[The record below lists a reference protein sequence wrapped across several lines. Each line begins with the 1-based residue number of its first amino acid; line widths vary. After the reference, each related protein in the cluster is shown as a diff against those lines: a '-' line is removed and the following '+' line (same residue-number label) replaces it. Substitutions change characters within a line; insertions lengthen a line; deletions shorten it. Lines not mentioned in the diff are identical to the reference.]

1 MSDAPQPQQPQDPEQ
16 ADVVVVGAGLA
27 GLTAALRL
35 RQGGRSVIVLEAR
48 ERVGGRLLA
57 AEIGDGEIV
66 EVGGQWV
73 GPTQERVLALLE
85 ELGIGRFPTFDE
97 GRSVLELDGRLRHYS
112 GTIPRVGPLVLAD
125 IALARLR
132 LQRLA
137 AGVDPARPWAAE
149 RAAELDSRSLW
160 DWLQTG
166 MRTRKARTM
175 MRVAGRTIWG
185 AEPEQISLLHALF
198 YLRAA
203 GGLDALL
210 DVEGGA
216 QQWRV
221 EGGSQRLATTI
232 AEQLGPEV
240 VRTGAAVTA
249 IESGDAGIVATTAG
263 EHRTRARH
271 ALVAVPAPLRGR
283 IRFEPAVP
291 APAADPGALA
301 PFGRLIKAAAV
312 YETPFWRDQGLS
324 GESLS
329 DSGPAT
335 LTFDNSPP
343 SGAAGVLLG
352 FVGGADADE
361 HAGRSGSERRERVLA
376 CFARLFGERALEPQ
390 RYVEQE
396 WSAAAEPWS
405 GGGPT
410 FVVPPGGWSA
420 LGPALADPVGR
431 IHWAGTETAAR
442 WAGFMD
448 GAVSSGESAAAA
460 ILAEKS

>member
-1 MSDAPQPQQPQDPEQ
+1 MNGAAHETGTER
-16 ADVVVVGAGLA
+16 ADLLVVGAGLA
-27 GLTAALRL
+27 GLTAALRAQQAGL
-35 RQGGRSVIVLEAR
+35 SVIVLEAR

-57 AEIGDGEIV
+57 AEIGEGEIT

-73 GPTQERVLALLE
+73 GPTQERVLALLD

-97 GRSVLELDGRLRHYS
+97 GSSVLELDGRLRQYS

-125 IALARLR
+125 IAIARLR

-137 AGVDPARPWAAE
+137 AKIDPARPWAAPG
-149 RAAELDSRSLW
+149 ADELDSRSLW
-160 DWLQTG
+160 DWLEGG
-166 MRTRKARTM
+166 MKTTKARTM

-185 AEPEQISLLHALF
+185 CEPEDISLLHALF

-203 GGLDALL
+203 GGLDVLL

-232 AEQLGPEV
+232 AERLGPALRLNTPV
-240 VRTGAAVTA
+240 AA
-249 IESGDAGIVATTAG
+249 IATTAEG
-263 EHRTRARH
+263 VLAEAPGNRISARN
-271 ALVAVPAPLRGR
+271 AVVAVPAPLRGR
-283 IRFEPAVP
+283 ISFLPALPTP
-291 APAADPGALA
+291 ATELEDLA

-329 DSGPAT
+329 DLGPTT

-343 SGAAGVLLG
+343 GGAVGVLLG
-352 FVGGADADE
+352 FIGGADADRY
-361 HAGRSGSERRERVLA
+361 AKLGQGERRKQVLN
-376 CFARLFGERALEPQ
+376 CYARLFGEQALSPQ
-390 RYVEQE
+390 RYLEQE

-410 FVVPPGGWSA
+410 FVVPPGGWSRI
-420 LGPALADPVGR
+420 GPALSTPQGP
-431 IHWAGTETAAR
+431 IHWAGTETASR

-448 GAVSSGESAAAA
+448 GAVSSGESAVAA
-460 ILAEKS
+460 ILAVR

>member
-1 MSDAPQPQQPQDPEQ
+1 MSSEQQGVEE

-48 ERVGGRLLA
+48 TRVGGRLLA
-57 AEIGDGEIV
+57 AEIGGGEIV

-73 GPTQERVLALLE
+73 GPTQERVLALLDE
-85 ELGIGRFPTFDE
+85 FRIGRFPTFDE

-137 AGVDPARPWAAE
+137 AAIDPARPWAAPD
-149 RAAELDSRSLW
+149 AAELDSRSLW
-160 DWLQTG
+160 DWLETG
-166 MRTRKARTM
+166 MKTRKARTM

-185 AEPEQISLLHALF
+185 CEPEDISLLHALF

-216 QQWRV
+216 QQWRI

-232 AEQLGPEV
+232 ADELGPALRLDAPV
-240 VRTGAAVTA
+240 ASIDVTA
-249 IESGDAGIVATTAG
+249 EGVLAAASGLRV
-263 EHRTRARH
+263 RARD
-271 ALVAVPAPLRGR
+271 AVVAVPVPLRER
-283 IRFEPAVP
+283 IRFSPALP
-291 APAADPGALA
+291 APAGDLAALA

-329 DSGPAT
+329 DFGPTT

-343 SGAAGVLLG
+343 SGAAPERAGDSDRDDSG
-352 FVGGADADE
+352 RRPRRGPGGARHGPGRRRRGARATARTDRLLP
-361 HAGRSGSERRERVLA
+361 HPAG
-376 CFARLFGERALEPQ
+376 
-390 RYVEQE
+390 
-396 WSAAAEPWS
+396 S
-405 GGGPT
+405 GGR
-410 FVVPPGGWSA
+410 F
-420 LGPALADPVGR
+420 GR
-431 IHWAGTETAAR
+431 IGPIR
-442 WAGFMD
+442 PLDQGR
-448 GAVSSGESAAAA
+448 GG
-460 ILAEKS
+460 L